1 MIEDKRRKK
10 KKRKKVDRRNPK
22 AEDVVRIRTGE
33 IDGK

>member
-1 MIEDKRRKK
+1 MIEDKRKK

>member
-1 MIEDKRRKK
+1 MIEGKRK

-22 AEDVVRIRTGE
+22 AEDMVRIRTGE